1 MTDID
6 VPDDLKHL
14 FTYHAPQEGQ
24 ALLYERL
31 RSAALDFAR
40 VIDESVPAGSDRTA
54 AIRKVREAVMTANA
68 GIATGGGF
76 YR

>member
-6 VPDDLKHL
+6 VPDDLQHL

-31 RSAALDFAR
+31 RSAALAFSR
-40 VIDESVPAGSDRTA
+40 EIHSVCPAGPDRTA
-54 AIRKVREAVMTANA
+54 AIRKVREAVLMMV
-68 GIATGGGF
+68 GG
-76 YR
+76 